1 MADKSPKKTTTKKVG
16 KTLKEK
22 RAAKKQKHDPSVGA
36 SQMEALRT
44 NKSR

>member
-16 KTLKEK
+16 KSLKEK
-22 RAAKKQKHDPSVGA
+22 RAAKKQKHEPSLGA
-36 SQMEALRT
+36 NQMDALRA

>member
-1 MADKSPKKTTTKKVG
+1 MADKSPKKPSSKKVG

-22 RAAKKQKHDPSVGA
+22 RAAKKQKNDPSIGA
-36 SQMEALRT
+36 GQMEALRT